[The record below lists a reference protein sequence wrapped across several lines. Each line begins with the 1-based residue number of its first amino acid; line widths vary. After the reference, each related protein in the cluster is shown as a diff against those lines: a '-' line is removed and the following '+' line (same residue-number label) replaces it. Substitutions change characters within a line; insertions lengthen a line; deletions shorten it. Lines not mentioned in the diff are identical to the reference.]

1 MADAIIT
8 LKNVEGLDPRIL
20 RDVQFS
26 MFCGWS
32 SLRAAILKAHKIA
45 PGEWEF
51 TNSKGVTFNAR
62 KESMMAPSEKEYY
75 NSPEC
80 KFVSLLELMSY
91 KPVWAND

>member
-8 LKNVEGLDPRIL
+8 LKNVEGLDPHIL
-20 RDVQFS
+20 KDVQFS

-32 SLRAAILKAHKIA
+32 SLRAALLKAKKVA

-51 TNSKGVTFNAR
+51 TNRQGVTFNAR
-62 KESMMAPSEKEYY
+62 KESMMAPSEREYY

-80 KFVSLLELMSY
+80 KFVSLVELMVY

>member
-32 SLRAAILKAHKIA
+32 SLRAAILRAKKVA

-51 TNSKGVTFNAR
+51 TNHKGVTFVAR
-62 KESMMAPSEKEYY
+62 KESMMVPSEREYY

-80 KFVSLLELMSY
+80 KFVSLVELLSY